1 LWNFLI
7 FLPWPTAR
15 KGFYLCIQK
24 RIQSSMK
31 LKVQLNHS
39 CSVGVGVTIF
49 KSKYN
54 FTFEENK
61 MFVLNCE
68 IIVLYRIQKYV
79 FRFSTFQRILFF
91 KLVPVYFNIHLCNH
105 YGLTFLGESWA
116 CWGEWVSVFLN
127 LVKKNF

>member
-39 CSVGVGVTIF
+39 CSVGVGVTQF

-79 FRFSTFQRILFF
+79 FLFPTFSASYSSSWFQCTSIYICVTIMVSL
-91 KLVPVYFNIHLCNH
+91 
-105 YGLTFLGESWA
+105 SWVR
-116 CWGEWVSVFLN
+116 VSVSFFIFSKKKFL
-127 LVKKNF
+127 KFW